1 MLNEVKFSKYA
12 ETGEY
17 VTEISLEEFTKLY
30 INHRPAFDVSSK
42 SVHVYGKSDGT
53 GRPILLK
60 QDLMELLQTRGTLR
74 VSVFT
79 NVLFFTLSVACLLQ
93 YGSDLTDRGMHDR
106 GGGGRVFC

>member
-12 ETGEY
+12 ETEKY
-17 VTEISLEEFTKLY
+17 VTEINLEEFTKLY

-42 SVHVYGKSDGT
+42 TVHDFGRSDGT

-60 QDLMELLQTRGTLR
+60 QDLMELLQTRGTPG

-79 NVLFFTLSVACLLQ
+79 NVLFFTIFHYAVQ